1 MFELVGKSLGRYHI
15 IEQLGEGGMATVYKG
30 YDTLLERHVAIKVI
44 RIERGGQPDFLK
56 RFQREAR
63 ALAHLDHP
71 FILKVLDYGEQEGIP
86 YLVMPFVP
94 GGTLKQKLTQKIPYQ
109 DAAALL
115 APVAR
120 ALEFA
125 HKQGIIH
132 RDVKPANILID
143 SSGSPLLSDFGI
155 AKMLDTQEATQL
167 TGTGIG
173 IGTPDYMAPEQWF
186 GQASRA
192 TDIYA
197 LGVVFYEMVTGCRP
211 FVADTPAAVLL
222 KHMNDPLPRPR
233 SFAPELPDSVEQ
245 VIFKAL
251 AKKPE
256 DRFSDMGA
264 LAAALEALSREE
276 KPTVQVVPP
285 IPEETVT
292 QVLAEKSVFQLG
304 DQAGAET
311 PAAAPLRT
319 GQSNLTKW
327 TLGGAAILVIGLAAV
342 LCVAAG
348 LVYYFTRPAKPDQNL
363 STAVPAKATA
373 TVAGQGQEGSAPTWE
388 ATPQT
393 ERTPFGS
400 IEGLAADIPVLL
412 QNNGDLTIMTQSDV
426 KMYMFTTQLSMEEA
440 IAFYHDGMIA
450 NGWEETSTSEQPG
463 QFLMLS
469 FQKDDGNRI
478 VMVMSAPSSGSTM
491 VTIQVPEIS
500 TELESAPVK

>member
-1 MFELVGKSLGRYHI
+1 MFELAGKSLGRYHI

-44 RIERGGQPDFLK
+44 RTERGGQPDFFK

-71 FILKVLDYGEQEGIP
+71 FILKVLDYGEQDGVP
-86 YLVMPFVP
+86 YLVMPFVS

-109 DAAALL
+109 EAAARL

-167 TGTGIG
+167 TGTGVG

-256 DRFSDMGA
+256 DRFNDMGA

-276 KPTVQVVPP
+276 TPTVRVFFP
-285 IPEETVT
+285 ILEETVT
-292 QVLAEKSVFQLG
+292 QILAEKSVFQLG
-304 DQAGAET
+304 DAAVNESPAE
-311 PAAAPLRT
+311 APLKT
-319 GQSNLTKW
+319 SQISLAKW
-327 TLGGAAILVIGLAAV
+327 TVGGAAILLIGLAVV
-342 LCVAAG
+342 LCVVAA
-348 LVYYFTRPAKPDQNL
+348 LVYYFTRPAKPDLIL
-363 STAVPAKATA
+363 STMVPAKATA
-373 TVAGQGQEGSAPTWE
+373 TIAKQGQEDTAPTQGPISN
-388 ATPQT
+388 TKP
-393 ERTPFGS
+393 TPFVS
-400 IEGLAADIPVLL
+400 IEGLPADIPVLP
-412 QNNGDLTIMTQSDV
+412 QNNGDLMITTQSDT
-426 KMYMFTTQLSMEEA
+426 KMYMFTTQLSMKEVTS
-440 IAFYHDGMIA
+440 FYHNEMIA
-450 NGWEETSTSEQPG
+450 NGWEQMTTSEQPG
-463 QFLMLS
+463 QFLMQG
-469 FQKDDGNRI
+469 FQKDSGDR
-478 VMVMSAPSSGSTM
+478 VVVVMSAPASDSRTM
-491 VTIQVPEIS
+491 VTMQIPEKP
-500 TELESAPVK
+500 AK

>member
-1 MFELVGKSLGRYHI
+1 
-15 IEQLGEGGMATVYKG
+15 
-30 YDTLLERHVAIKVI
+30 
-44 RIERGGQPDFLK
+44 
-56 RFQREAR
+56 
-63 ALAHLDHP
+63 
-71 FILKVLDYGEQEGIP
+71 
-86 YLVMPFVP
+86 
-94 GGTLKQKLTQKIPYQ
+94 GGTLKQRLTRKIPYQ

-167 TGTGIG
+167 TGTGVG
-173 IGTPDYMAPEQWF
+173 IGTPDYMAPEQWL

-264 LAAALEALSREE
+264 LAVSLEALSREE
-276 KPTVQVVPP
+276 KPTVQVSPQ
-285 IPEETVT
+285 IAEETVT
-292 QVLAEKSVFQLG
+292 QALAEKSVFQ
-304 DQAGAET
+304 AGESASAEA
-311 PAAAPLRT
+311 PAGSLRT
-319 GQSNLTKW
+319 EKSSLTKW
-327 TLGGAAILVIGLAAV
+327 TLGGAVILMIGLASV

-348 LVYYFTRPAKPDQNL
+348 LIYYFSRPAKPDQTL
-363 STAVPAKATA
+363 DTAVPAKTTA
-373 TVAGQGQEGSAPTWE
+373 AVAVQGQKSSVPTWE
-388 ATPQT
+388 TTAKI
-393 ERTPFGS
+393 ERTPFVS
-400 IEGLAADIPVLL
+400 IEGLPADIPVLP
-412 QNNGDLTIMTQSDV
+412 QNNGDLTIMTQSNV

-450 NGWEETSTSEQPG
+450 NGWEETVTSEQPG
-463 QFLMLS
+463 QFLMLN

-478 VMVMSAPSSGSTM
+478 VMVMASPASGNTM
-491 VTIQVPEIS
+491 VNIQVPEFT
-500 TELESAPVK
+500 TEFESAPVN